1 MMKLNNKKVN
11 VLIPDGECDFIHQV
25 LICLSQDR
33 NIRVTI
39 LSQEKSNPI
48 KFSRLKS
55 EFYEIE
61 PCNGKKWIG
70 LINEFVRHNEID
82 LILPIGHEAIEKII
96 TYYDLI
102 ESNKKVVYLTNS
114 TNYNYSLDKALFS
127 NLLKQ
132 TKLPHPKT
140 IIIDSNIDDF
150 EICNLKFPLV
160 IKPAK
165 GTGGSGVFK
174 LNSNNEV
181 KQWLGEKAKPIT
193 YVLQEYIDG
202 YDIDCS
208 VLSRK
213 GEIIA
218 FTIQKGVLYEENKFK
233 PAIALKFCNDEEI
246 LRIVKALI
254 KSLNW
259 SGVAHIDLRFDNIEK
274 TYKIIEV
281 NGRFWASVEG
291 SLKANVNFP
300 LIYCQSALEMKDIKY
315 AFKPIIFYRFK
326 GAINKIIQTPW
337 LIFNLSFIAN
347 QTTLPYCIKDPLP
360 FLIKF
365 INRTSINLKS

>member
-1 MMKLNNKKVN
+1 MKLNNKKVN

>member
-1 MMKLNNKKVN
+1 MMILNNKKVN